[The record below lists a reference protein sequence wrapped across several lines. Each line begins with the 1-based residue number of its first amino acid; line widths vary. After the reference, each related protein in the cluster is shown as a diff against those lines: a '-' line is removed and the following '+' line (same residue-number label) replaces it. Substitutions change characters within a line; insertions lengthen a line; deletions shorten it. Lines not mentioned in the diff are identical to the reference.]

1 MGTIPI
7 AGIAVQNVAFP
18 IDKNYAYAVPE
29 HLRSELYVGSRV
41 LVPFGRSSRLR
52 QGVVITLEEADA
64 AEQDGRPFKEVAAV
78 LEPEPLFTPNMI
90 QLGEYMRDHTFCTL
104 FDALKTMVPAGIN
117 VRPQSVYRLAEG
129 WNHGQILSE
138 EEQRAVEYLG
148 RRKGAVQRSV
158 LLSALHL
165 PADSPLPEQMEQRGI
180 LRHEIDAVRK
190 VGDAS
195 VRMVRL
201 KDSIASQEDLD
212 ALPQKLTQKQRQT
225 AEQLLR
231 LGTCSVKELC
241 YYAGVT
247 DAVVRALENKQ
258 VAEEYRK
265 AAYRHPY
272 AEEETPT
279 ESAPICLSEEQE
291 RAYQGL
297 EKQRTDG
304 GGTALLFGVTGSGKT
319 NVYLKL
325 IEDTLSDGKGVIVMV
340 PEISLTP
347 QTLKLFY
354 RRFGAN
360 VAVFHSGLSAGERLD
375 EWKRVRGG
383 MAQIAVGTRSAVFA
397 PVRNLGLIIMDEEQE
412 ETYQSDM
419 APRYH
424 ARDISRYRCAE
435 QKALLVLASATP
447 SFESYAAA
455 KAGKYS
461 LYTLTQRYGD
471 AELPEVELV
480 DMRRELADGNR
491 SQISRTLFQD
501 LQRTLREGRQAIL
514 LMNRR
519 GYNTY
524 AACDSC
530 GAVMTCPNCSISLTY
545 HRDSNRLMCHYCGYS
560 IPFTRY
566 CSTCGADGIR
576 YTGRGTQHVEEELG
590 QLLPGARILRMDADS
605 TMQKYAYDEKLGA
618 FRSGEY
624 DIMVGTQ
631 MVAKGLDFE
640 NVTLVGVLSADSEL
654 FNDDYRSM
662 ERTFDLI
669 TQVVGRSGRGAVR
682 GRAVIQTIEPENE
695 VLRLAA
701 AQDYPTFFRREIVIR
716 RSMIYPPFCTLFS
729 VRFKGPNE
737 ERVQESAGRFMEQLR
752 KKTSAY
758 GLKLIGLGP
767 MPERIYKV
775 SGNYRYR
782 LLIKAKNDRKFRAM
796 LAELLKEFGAD
807 RRNGRVSAAVETE
820 GI

>member
-1 MGTIPI
+1 
-7 AGIAVQNVAFP
+7 
-18 IDKNYAYAVPE
+18 
-29 HLRSELYVGSRV
+29 
-41 LVPFGRSSRLR
+41 
-52 QGVVITLEEADA
+52 
-64 AEQDGRPFKEVAAV
+64 
-78 LEPEPLFTPNMI
+78 
-90 QLGEYMRDHTFCTL
+90 
-104 FDALKTMVPAGIN
+104 
-117 VRPQSVYRLAEG
+117 
-129 WNHGQILSE
+129 
-138 EEQRAVEYLG
+138 
-148 RRKGAVQRSV
+148 
-158 LLSALHL
+158 
-165 PADSPLPEQMEQRGI
+165 
-180 LRHEIDAVRK
+180 
-190 VGDAS
+190 
-195 VRMVRL
+195 
-201 KDSIASQEDLD
+201 
-212 ALPQKLTQKQRQT
+212 
-225 AEQLLR
+225 
-231 LGTCSVKELC
+231 
-241 YYAGVT
+241 
-247 DAVVRALENKQ
+247 
-258 VAEEYRK
+258 
-265 AAYRHPY
+265 
-272 AEEETPT
+272 
-279 ESAPICLSEEQE
+279 
-291 RAYQGL
+291 
-297 EKQRTDG
+297 
-304 GGTALLFGVTGSGKT
+304 
-319 NVYLKL
+319 
-325 IEDTLSDGKGVIVMV
+325 
-340 PEISLTP
+340 
-347 QTLKLFY
+347 
-354 RRFGAN
+354 
-360 VAVFHSGLSAGERLD
+360 
-375 EWKRVRGG
+375 
-383 MAQIAVGTRSAVFA
+383 
-397 PVRNLGLIIMDEEQE
+397 
-412 ETYQSDM
+412 
-419 APRYH
+419 
-424 ARDISRYRCAE
+424 
-435 QKALLVLASATP
+435 
-447 SFESYAAA
+447 
-455 KAGKYS
+455 
-461 LYTLTQRYGD
+461 
-471 AELPEVELV
+471 
-480 DMRRELADGNR
+480 
-491 SQISRTLFQD
+491 
-501 LQRTLREGRQAIL
+501 
-514 LMNRR
+514 
-519 GYNTY
+519 
-524 AACDSC
+524 
-530 GAVMTCPNCSISLTY
+530 MTCPNCSISLTY

-737 ERVQESAGRFMEQLR
+737 ERVQESAGRFMEQLH